1 MEDSFN
7 KKTIKDIDVSR
18 KRILLRVAYDIT
30 PKNQDGKMVI
40 KNDARIRATLPT
52 IEYLLERNCSLVLLS
67 WLKRPGGKVVEE
79 YRMNPVAE
87 KLSGI
92 LGRPVKK
99 MDDCVG
105 PEVEKAVK
113 AMQPGEIIMLEN
125 VRFHPE
131 EEKED
136 PAFAQQLADLGELV
150 VFDAF
155 AQSHRVHSST
165 TGILKQ
171 KEAVAGFLV
180 EKELKILSGLLKNPE
195 RPFVVVLGGAKLSDK
210 LETTI
215 NLIEKADGLLI
226 GGAMANAFLKAKN
239 IPIENSFIE
248 DEPVTIAQ
256 GEPRLPVEI
265 AQDILAKA
273 AAKQPS
279 LINVPN
285 LDFLQLPLDLVAAD
299 SLAEPTKH
307 QLVDLEK
314 GEQLPKGWTY
324 LDIGPKTGKLF
335 QKVISQARTIFWNGP
350 MGLFEEEEFTQ
361 GTKAVAEAI
370 VASKA
375 TSIIGGGDTEKI
387 VKMFKLE
394 GKFSHVSTGGGA
406 SLEFLAGKKLPAVEL
421 LPNK

>member
-1 MEDSFN
+1 
-7 KKTIKDIDVSR
+7 
-18 KRILLRVAYDIT
+18 
-30 PKNQDGKMVI
+30 
-40 KNDARIRATLPT
+40 
-52 IEYLLERNCSLVLLS
+52 
-67 WLKRPGGKVVEE
+67 
-79 YRMNPVAE
+79 VAE

>member
-67 WLKRPGGKVVEE
+67 WHKRPGGKVVEE

>member
-1 MEDSFN
+1 MENSFN
-7 KKTIKDIDVSR
+7 KKTIKDIDVSG
-18 KRILLRVAYDIT
+18 KRVLLRIAYDIT
-30 PKNQDGKMVI
+30 PKEVDGKMVI

-87 KLSGI
+87 KLAEI

-113 AMQPGEIIMLEN
+113 AMRPGEIIMLEN

-136 PAFAQQLADLGELV
+136 PAFAKQLADLGELI

-180 EKELKILSGLLKNPE
+180 EKELNVLSALLENPK
-195 RPFVVVLGGAKLSDK
+195 RPFVVVLGGAKISDK
-210 LETTI
+210 LDTII
-215 NLIEKADGLLI
+215 NLLDKADALLI
-226 GGAMANAFLKAKN
+226 GGALSNTFLKAKGVN
-239 IPIENSFIE
+239 VESSFIE
-248 DEPVTIAQ
+248 DVYVNIAK
-256 GEPRLPVEI
+256 GEKKDYLT
-265 AQDILAKA
+265 LAKELLE
-273 AAKQPS
+273 KTSGQKTSFKDIPD
-279 LINVPN
+279 LK
-285 LDFLQLPLDLVAAD
+285 FLQLPPDLAAAEKIEENVA
-299 SLAEPTKH
+299 SKV
-307 QLVDLEK
+307 VDLTE
-314 GEQLPKGWTY
+314 GETLPPGWTY
-324 LDIGPKTGKLF
+324 LDIGPKSAELF
-335 QKVISQARTIFWNGP
+335 SQAIQQAQTIFWNGP
-350 MGLFEEEEFTQ
+350 MGYFEIDEFAK
-361 GTKAVAEAI
+361 GTEKVANAI
-370 VASKA
+370 VESKA
-375 TSIIGGGDTEKI
+375 TSVIGGGDTEKI
-387 VKMFKLE
+387 VKMFKLG

-406 SLEFLAGKKLPAVEL
+406 SLEFLAGKKLPAIEL
-421 LPNK
+421 LPNR